1 MAANAA
7 VQALEE
13 LESRW
18 RPLRLDGDATAAT
31 WLVSAERGFAST
43 LGTQAKWLSCCI
55 RVVRKMCGIEKGWI
69 CKVDL
74 WRLRKFQAVF
84 GLLLFSCPASKEMEF
99 QNNMSGAGLQQPQR
113 EV

>member
-1 MAANAA
+1 MPSLHSLRNEVAANAA

-55 RVVRKMCGIEKGWI
+55 FAWLEKCAELKKGWI

-74 WRLRKFQAVF
+74 
-84 GLLLFSCPASKEMEF
+84 
-99 QNNMSGAGLQQPQR
+99 
-113 EV
+113 

>member
-55 RVVRKMCGIEKGWI
+55 LGWLEKCEELKRVGFARWI
-69 CKVDL
+69 FRDYENFRQSL
-74 WRLRKFQAVF
+74 GF
-84 GLLLFSCPASKEMEF
+84 LLFSLFS
-99 QNNMSGAGLQQPQR
+99 
-113 EV
+113 

>member
-43 LGTQAKWLSCCI
+43 LGTQAKWLSC
-55 RVVRKMCGIEKGWI
+55 
-69 CKVDL
+69 
-74 WRLRKFQAVF
+74 
-84 GLLLFSCPASKEMEF
+84 
-99 QNNMSGAGLQQPQR
+99 
-113 EV
+113 